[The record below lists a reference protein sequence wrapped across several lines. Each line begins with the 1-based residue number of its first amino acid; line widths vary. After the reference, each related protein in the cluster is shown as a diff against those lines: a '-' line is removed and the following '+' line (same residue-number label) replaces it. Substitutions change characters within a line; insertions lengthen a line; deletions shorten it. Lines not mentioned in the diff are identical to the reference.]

1 MNRELFRKARVIYL
15 ESDERDKDELINGII
30 PFKCLDDLEG
40 YSPESSIL
48 ELIEALKASPMEER
62 KEYNINNIWR

>member
-1 MNRELFRKARVIYL
+1 MNRKLFRKARVVFL
-15 ESDERDKDELINGII
+15 NALERDKEELINGVV
-30 PFKCLDDLEG
+30 PFICLDDLEG
-40 YSPESSIL
+40 YSPESSNL